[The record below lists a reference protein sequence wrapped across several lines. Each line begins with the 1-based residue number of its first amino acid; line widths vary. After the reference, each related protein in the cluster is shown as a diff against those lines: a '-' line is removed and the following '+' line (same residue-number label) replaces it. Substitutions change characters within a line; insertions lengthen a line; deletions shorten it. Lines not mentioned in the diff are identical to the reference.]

1 MNEQASLRKRGRVSS
16 ELGMTTLHAN
26 IHSTVN
32 TILPGPGAP
41 HRQRLSVFL
50 SATLLERLRN
60 AVYWNNRRPLAQ
72 IIAAAIE
79 EAVTNLEQ
87 ANGGVFP
94 PRLAPLKP
102 GRPRRARLS
111 TPAPST

>member
-1 MNEQASLRKRGRVSS
+1 MKDQASLRQRDRASS
-16 ELGMTTLHAN
+16 ELGMTTLHAT
-26 IHSTVN
+26 IHSSV
-32 TILPGPGAP
+32 LPGPASR

-50 SATLLERLRN
+50 SAALLERLRN
-60 AVYWNNRRPLAQ
+60 AVYWNNHRPLAQ
-72 IIAAAIE
+72 IISAAIE

-102 GRPRRARLS
+102 GR
-111 TPAPST
+111 

>member
-1 MNEQASLRKRGRVSS
+1 MNEQVSLRKRGRVSS

-32 TILPGPGAP
+32 STVNPVLPGPAAP

-50 SATLLERLRN
+50 SSALLERLRN

-79 EAVTNLEQ
+79 EAVTELEQ

-94 PRLAPLKP
+94 PR
-102 GRPRRARLS
+102 
-111 TPAPST
+111 